1 MDWSTTAPFGAI
13 KQRLAWLG
21 QRQQV
26 LAQNIANSDTPGY
39 TPHDLKPLQFDAALR
54 QSGGLTPTQT
64 DARHLTGTRQ
74 TGAFAEEKERD
85 PVETTPDG
93 NAVDLEEQMAKLNE
107 TQVAHKLA
115 TQLYRKYLGMIR
127 TAAGARG

>member
-1 MDWSTTAPFGAI
+1 MDWSNAAPFGPI

-26 LAQNIANSDTPGY
+26 LARNIANSDTPGY
-39 TPHDLKPLQFDAALR
+39 VPHDLKPLRFNDALSR
-54 QSGGLTPTQT
+54 SRGLAPATT
-64 DARHLTGTRQ
+64 DAQHMAGTRRPA
-74 TGAFAEEKERD
+74 AFAEQKQRD
-85 PVETTPDG
+85 PAETLPNG

-115 TQLYRKYLGMIR
+115 TQLYKKYLGMIR
-127 TAAGARG
+127 MVAGARG